1 MQMKWS
7 WTALLVPNFL
17 LGLTQTPELLRRS
30 VFHEGYLG
38 PQQQLWIKYDR
49 QDRSRFT
56 GVWSDLKEQKKV
68 EGKRKGKHLL
78 VKLGSEIYAAE
89 LRTEEGYC
97 EPLLHFKSYSL
108 PSQIFF
114 LRANYCE
121 NKKLGTSNS

>member
-1 MQMKWS
+1 
-7 WTALLVPNFL
+7 L